1 MVGNGK
7 RSRVRSRTIAAK
19 VVGSLRVGFSRIK
32 SELVS
37 TVQFYPPCRIM
48 SYTLRDRCD
57 ETNRADEAAARQVA
71 REISARARRFPR
83 PSFDTL
89 H

>member
-1 MVGNGK
+1 M
-7 RSRVRSRTIAAK
+7 VRSA
-19 VVGSLRVGFSRIK
+19 
-32 SELVS
+32 
-37 TVQFYPPCRIM
+37 YPLCRIM

-57 ETNRADEAAARQVA
+57 KTNRADEATVRQVA

-83 PSFDTL
+83 PSLDAL